1 MYQMMGNRTMEHR
14 TAPWSGLGRDIRGVR
29 SVDEALTAAG
39 LDWDVRQYPIQT
51 MEAKPKDVG
60 GFWANIREDGGKV
73 LGIVTDRY
81 KLVQNRE
88 AFAFTEGLLREGV
101 TFESAGTFQ
110 DGRKVWLLGKLPE
123 RYIIS
128 GDEVAPFIVF
138 LNSHDGSG
146 SIKAAMTPIR
156 VVCQNMLNLALRKAQ
171 RYWSANHTGDI
182 GGKLQ
187 DARETLI
194 YAETYMNQLGK
205 EIENLNRINVSHV
218 LAEELIG
225 KLVPLEESM
234 SDLQRKNA
242 ERQRR
247 KLLACYYDAPD
258 LSDMEKTGYRFLN
271 AVSDFATHTEPLRKK
286 SNYREA
292 LFARTIDGNPLID
305 KAYQM
310 LQAA

>member
-1 MYQMMGNRTMEHR
+1 MNELMNSRFTRRQ
-14 TAPWSGLGRDIRGVR
+14 APWTGLGRNIRGASTVA
-29 SVDEALTAAG
+29 EALETAG
-39 LDWDVRQYPIQT
+39 LNWKVTQHPIQT
-51 MEAKPKDVG
+51 IEETPQAVE
-60 GFWANIREDGGKV
+60 GFCANIREDNGQV
-73 LGIVTDRY
+73 LGVVTDRY
-81 KLVQNRE
+81 KLVQNEE
-88 AFAFTEGLLREGV
+88 AFAFTDSLIEEGISFETAGV
-101 TFESAGTFQ
+101 FQ
-110 DGRKVWLLGKLPE
+110 RGRKVWVLGKLPD

-128 GDEVAPFIVF
+128 GDEVSPYIVF
-138 LNSHDGSG
+138 INSHDGSG
-146 SIKAAMTPIR
+146 SIKAAMTPVR

-205 EIENLNRINVSHV
+205 EIENLNRFKVSHV

-225 KLVPLEESM
+225 KLMPLEESM
-234 SDLQRKNA
+234 SDLQKKNA

-247 KLLACYYDAPD
+247 ELLACYYDAPD